1 MRIYPTL
8 FAKFYDGVIH
18 SFEEKI
24 SPDRENFLKD
34 LKGKIIDV
42 GSGTGANFKYFNAE
56 AEVLAVEPALEML
69 NKSKEKIQG
78 KNIKLIHLGIND
90 EALEN
95 YFEPKSIDAIVCT
108 LVLCTIPNP
117 ELAISNLKKWLKPDG
132 KLIII
137 EHICSEKSFN
147 LKFQNLVNPVWKKFA
162 EGCNLNRNTE
172 NLLAESGFKSENA
185 TTFHLGLRIVKGI
198 YTL

>member
-8 FAKFYDGVIH
+8 FAMFYDGAIH

-24 SPDRENFLKD
+24 SPDRENFLKN

-42 GSGTGANFKYFNAE
+42 GPGTGANFKYFNAE
-56 AEVLAVEPALEML
+56 AEILAVEPALEML

-90 EALEN
+90 EALINQIEA
-95 YFEPKSIDAIVCT
+95 KSIDAIVCT

-117 ELAISNLKKWLKPDG
+117 ELAILNFKKWLKPDG

-137 EHICSEKSFN
+137 EHICSEKPFN

-162 EGCNLNRNTE
+162 EGCNLNRDTE
-172 NLLAESGFKSENA
+172 KLLAKSGFKSDNA
-185 TTFHLGLRIVKGI
+185 ITFHLGLRLVKGI
-198 YTL
+198 YSL

>member
-24 SPDRENFLKD
+24 SPDREIFLKD

-90 EALEN
+90 EAFVN
-95 YFEPKSIDAIVCT
+95 QIEPKSIDAIVCT

-117 ELAISNLKKWLKPDG
+117 ELAILNFKKWLKPDG

-137 EHICSEKSFN
+137 EHICSEKPFN
-147 LKFQNLVNPVWKKFA
+147 IKFQNLVNPVWKKFA
-162 EGCNLNRNTE
+162 EGCNLNRNTDK
-172 NLLAESGFKSENA
+172 LLAENGFKSENA
-185 TTFHLGLRIVKGI
+185 SVFHLGLRIVKGI

>member
-137 EHICSEKSFN
+137 EHICSEKSIN

-172 NLLAESGFKSENA
+172 KLLAESGFKSENA

-198 YTL
+198 YTF